1 MTRRNGALWTTWALA
16 AALAGCGAEVA
27 PGPQEPAAPKVLALS
42 SYEASL
48 GTLVEVYGEGFVPE
62 DVGRTLLRFE
72 GHFVTDDGQRVPV
85 SLRTEARY
93 VNPGTLRWERFGP
106 FRVPFGPGD
115 RVGRFEGTVGVE
127 VELRDGGT
135 VTGEAALPVTFVV
148 APSLVVEELQPT
160 RASCAGPAKRALG
173 GAPYRMSVRAIG
185 FVPQSFTYT
194 IASPA
199 LGLDTVVQVRHEALG
214 QVDTVGE
221 RGDFRFPEVPPDMP
235 YYYAQVVAEA
245 VGTDGVTRRNVFAIG
260 VRRPIEVYYNG
271 NVRIAEFYAPQ
282 PVSGCIA
289 GGEAGRDVTYSESR
303 SESRRRRTAVSW
315 NESWLRTHTVTEGS
329 SRTVG
334 LSETNGVGF
343 ATTDGELIRWELGGG
358 VNGSIGLGEAA
369 KLGFEAEFRRATQRS
384 HQVENS
390 VDRETG
396 LTESETTTNTDAA
409 TEGLTVD
416 RGGTLET
423 EVSSTETISRDF
435 GGTIIAGTYGVFYR
449 QTLRLLRRGLIV
461 TYNLCGEA
469 QSVGDYDLTDWAWAP
484 DLALGDQCPPLP
496 PSNLPPAQCRIPP
509 CDTAP

>member
-1 MTRRNGALWTTWALA
+1 MPRRNAALTTLA
-16 AALAGCGAEVA
+16 IVASLAGCSNEVVPQAGEVA
-27 PGPQEPAAPKVLALS
+27 APRVLALS

-48 GTLVEVYGEGFVPE
+48 GTLVEIYGEGFVAE
-62 DVGRTLLRFE
+62 DVARPVLRFE
-72 GHFVTDDGQRVPV
+72 GRFVADDGRAYPV

-93 VNPGTLRWERFGP
+93 VNPGTLRWDRFGP

-115 RVGRFEGTVGVE
+115 RIGRFEGTVA
-127 VELRDGGT
+127 VELELQDGRT
-135 VTGEAALPVTFVV
+135 LPSEEPLPLTFVV

-160 RASCAGPAKRALG
+160 RASCAGPARRALG

-185 FVPQSFTYT
+185 FVPESFTYT

-214 QVDTVGE
+214 QVDTVGD
-221 RGDFRFPEVPPDMP
+221 RGDFRFPDVPSDMP
-235 YYYAQVVAEA
+235 YYYAQVVVEA

-303 SESRRRRTAVSW
+303 SDTRRRRTAVSW

-343 ATTDGELIRWELGGG
+343 ATTDGELVRWELGGG
-358 VNGSIGLGEAA
+358 SSGSIGLGEAA

-384 HQVENS
+384 REVENS
-390 VDRETG
+390 VDREMG
-396 LTESETTTNTDAA
+396 LSESETTTNTEAS